1 MATDHPAPRDHP
13 TSPAQRR
20 LWFVDRLAPGGCAYT
35 VPLAVRIRGA
45 LDQEM
50 LRAALDEIV
59 VRHEVLRTTFHLV
72 DGEPV
77 QRVHPARR
85 PLPLAVHDLT
95 GEPGTERLVD
105 EAIDRASRQVFDL
118 ATRPPFTAELLRLGP
133 TEHVLSLAAH
143 HIVVDGWSLG
153 RLLFELEAL
162 YTDFVVGR
170 PASLPPLPLQYG
182 DFARRL
188 RSRAGEGSGERERAY
203 WRTALEG
210 APPVLELP
218 AVHPRTAAA
227 TGSGAGALRS
237 ARLSAG
243 LTEDLVE
250 LAELHGSTLFMTL
263 LTAFDVLLHRYTG
276 RTDLVVGTPVAG
288 RLSADVEPMI
298 GCFINTLPL
307 RVRVDPQRTFEEL
320 LGDVRE
326 VALGAYD
333 HQALSFEEMVQMV
346 HPDRSAGLAPLFQVM
361 FAVNNT
367 PPPAAPRGPLR
378 FEPLPARR
386 SEVKYDLNMSAAYTP
401 AGIDLAVEYRTDL
414 FDEAWVDRF
423 LAQLRTLLQAVVED
437 PAGPVGDLPLLPAA
451 ERRLLLH
458 EWNATGTDYPPV
470 GAVHELIHR
479 QVDLTP
485 EAVALSF
492 EGSEL
497 TYRELDGR
505 ANRLARH
512 LRALG
517 VGRGG
522 RVGLCLHRSTE
533 LVVALLA
540 VLKAG
545 AAYVPLDPGHPE
557 ERRAFLCEDAGTE
570 VVLTHAAARDR
581 VPSAARLV
589 VDLDADDAALEA
601 YPEGRP
607 EPVNEPDDSAYVIYT
622 SGSTGTPKGVANSH
636 RGIVNRLL
644 WMQECFD
651 LHSDDSV
658 LQKTPYSFDV
668 SVWEFLWPLMTGARL
683 VVARPD
689 GHKDPGYLAGLIS
702 AERVTTL
709 HFVPSMLE
717 VFLEAE
723 VVGDLTSLRRVV
735 CSGEALPA
743 ALARRFL
750 AETEN
755 CGLHNLYG
763 PTEAA
768 VDVSHWQCRPGEPGP
783 TVPIGRPIANTRLYV
798 LDERGAPAPVG
809 VPGELCIAG
818 VQVAEGYLNRPELT
832 ASRFVTDPFHRGRM
846 YRTGDLARW
855 RPDGALDFLGR
866 LDDQVKLRGFRIELG
881 EVEAAARAVDGVR
894 NAVAAAR
901 DQRLVAYVAGDRELV
916 DTARLRA
923 AMGRT
928 LPEYMV
934 PETVV
939 WLDEVPLSPN
949 GKVDRKAL
957 PDPGVL
963 TDESEQVTARDG
975 LELALVALWE
985 DVLGR
990 RPIGVTDDF
999 FDLGG
1004 TSLRAVRLLSRVTAE
1019 HGRELPLSSLFAGG
1033 ATIERMA
1040 AELRDGRSGAW
1051 SPIVPIRAAGSRPPL
1066 FCLPPAVGNALSYL
1080 DLTRHL
1086 PDDQP
1091 VYGLQSYGLDTGQHP
1106 VDTLEEAVEHYL
1118 DAIVGVQP
1126 EGPYHLVGFCVGS
1139 VVAYAVAQ
1147 RLHGTGREVGSL
1159 TMLDGGPPNLDNGL
1173 EQADEADLAAWFG
1186 WELGRAADRRLEID
1200 PAALRGLPPERL
1212 TEELLA
1218 RAAAADVLPPDTA
1231 TGQLS
1236 RLMAVFNANVRA
1248 VRGYPLEPWD
1258 GPLTVVRAAE
1268 EPQSPV
1274 GGWQRLVGRPL
1285 EIHDVPGDHYT
1296 MMRPPHVPELADLL
1310 ARATD
1315 PDTPGSDQ

>member
-1 MATDHPAPRDHP
+1 MATDHPAVQEHP
-13 TSPAQRR
+13 TSPTQRR
-20 LWFVDRLAPGGCAYT
+20 LWLVDRIAPGGCAYT
-35 VPLAVRIRGA
+35 VPLAVRVHGA
-45 LDQEM
+45 LDERA
-50 LRAALDEIV
+50 LRATLDRIV
-59 VRHEVLRTTFHLV
+59 ARHEVLRTTFHLV

-77 QRVHPARR
+77 QRVHPAR
-85 PLPLAVHDLT
+85 PLPLAVRDLT
-95 GEPGTERLVD
+95 GESDARRWVD
-105 EAIDRASRQVFDL
+105 EAVERASRQVFDL
-118 ATRPPFTAELLRLGP
+118 ATGPLFTAELLRIGP

-143 HIVVDGWSLG
+143 HIVIDGWSLG
-153 RLLFELEAL
+153 RLLSELETL
-162 YTDFVVGR
+162 YADFAAGR
-170 PASLPPLPLQYG
+170 PDSLPPLPLQYG
-182 DFARRL
+182 DYARR
-188 RSRAGEGSGERERAY
+188 RSGPDGEGSGERERAY
-203 WRTALEG
+203 WRTALDG

-218 AVHPRTAAA
+218 SVHPRTGAA
-227 TGSGAGALRS
+227 GSGAGALRT
-237 ARLSAG
+237 ARLPAA
-243 LTEDLVE
+243 LAEDLAE
-250 LAELHGSTLFMTL
+250 LAELHGGTLFMTL

-307 RVRVDPQRTFEEL
+307 RVRIDPRRTFTDL

-333 HQALSFEEMVQMV
+333 HQALSFEEIVDAVQ
-346 HPDRSAGLAPLFQVM
+346 PDRSAPLAPLFQVM

-378 FEPLPARR
+378 VEPLPARR
-386 SEVKYDLNMSAAYTP
+386 SEVKYDLNMSAAYGP
-401 AGIDLAVEYRTDL
+401 SGIDLAVEYRTDL
-414 FDEAWVDRF
+414 FDEGWVDRF

-437 PAGPVGDLPLLPAA
+437 PDRPVGDLPVLPAA
-451 ERRLLLH
+451 ERRLLLR
-458 EWNATGTDYPPV
+458 EWNATAVDHPPV
-470 GAVHELIHR
+470 DAVHELIHR
-479 QVDLTP
+479 QTDRTP
-485 EAVALSF
+485 EAVAVSF
-492 EGSEL
+492 EGAEL
-497 TYRELDGR
+497 TYRELEGR
-505 ANRLARH
+505 ANRLAHR

-517 VGRGG
+517 VRPGEL
-522 RVGLCLHRSTE
+522 VGLCLHRSTE
-533 LVVALLA
+533 LVIALLA

-545 AAYVPLDPGHPE
+545 GAYVPLDPDHPE
-557 ERRAFLCEDAGTE
+557 ERLAFVCEDAGAK

-581 VPSAARLV
+581 VPSAAPLV
-589 VDLDADDAALEA
+589 MDLDEEAAALERCT
-601 YPEGRP
+601 PHRP
-607 EPVNEPDDSAYVIYT
+607 EPVNAPDDTAYVIYT
-622 SGSTGTPKGVANSH
+622 SGSTGTPKGVVNSH
-636 RGIVNRLL
+636 RGIVNRLR
-644 WMQECFD
+644 WMQDRFG
-651 LHSDDSV
+651 LRGDDTV
-658 LQKTPYSFDV
+658 LQKTPYGFDV

-689 GHKDPGYLAGLIS
+689 GHKDPRYLAGLIR
-702 AERVTTL
+702 AERVTTA

-717 VFLEAE
+717 VFLEVEE
-723 VVGDLTSLRRVV
+723 VSDLTSLRRVV

-750 AETEN
+750 AEAGH

-768 VDVSHWQCRPGEPGP
+768 IDVSHWECRPDEPGP
-783 TVPIGRPIANTRLYV
+783 GVPIGRPIANTRLYV

-818 VQVAEGYLNRPELT
+818 VQVARGYLNRPELT
-832 ASRFVTDPFHRGRM
+832 AERFVTDPFHGGRM

-866 LDDQVKLRGFRIELG
+866 LDDQVKLRGFRVELG
-881 EVEAAARAVDGVR
+881 EVEAVAGAVDGIR
-894 NAVAAAR
+894 NAVALAR
-901 DQRLVAYVAGDRELV
+901 DQRLVLYAVGDRERV
-916 DTARLRA
+916 DTARLRE
-923 AMGRT
+923 AMGRS

-939 WLDEVPLSPN
+939 WLAEIPLSPN
-949 GKVDRKAL
+949 GKADRKAL
-957 PDPGVL
+957 PDPGPV
-963 TDESEQVTARDG
+963 TDESEHVAARDG

-990 RPIGVTDDF
+990 RPVGVTDDF

-1004 TSLRAVRLLSRVTAE
+1004 TSLRAVRLLSRVAAE

-1033 ATIERMA
+1033 ATVERMA
-1040 AELRDGRSGAW
+1040 AELRTGPSGAW

-1086 PDDQP
+1086 PEDQP
-1091 VYGLQSYGLDTGQHP
+1091 VYGLQSFGLDAGQHP
-1106 VDTLEEAVEHYL
+1106 VDLLEEAVEHYL

-1126 EGPYHLVGFCVGS
+1126 DGPYHLVGFCVGS

-1147 RLHGTGREVGSL
+1147 RLRGTGREVASL

-1200 PAALRGLPPERL
+1200 PDELRTVPPERL
-1212 TEELLA
+1212 TEELLS

-1248 VRGYPLEPWD
+1248 VRGYPLTPWD
-1258 GPLTVVRAAE
+1258 GPLTAVRAAE
-1268 EPQSPV
+1268 EPHSPV
-1274 GGWQRLVGRPL
+1274 TGWQRLLDRPL
-1285 EIHDVPGDHYT
+1285 RIHDVPGDHYT
-1296 MMRPPHVPELADLL
+1296 MMRPPHVPALAELL

-1315 PDTPGSDQ
+1315 PDTPGGAR